1 MDSLSKYLNF
11 TDSSGT
17 VKTFFG
23 GRVTLN
29 QMIAIVFCIIAVI
42 FVIKFIK
49 GVIKTVVSV
58 ALVLIALCYFGVA
71 SPDSL
76 KSTATVLKNVG
87 TEAVVSLADSTN
99 SIRLNDDSISI
110 NLEGNW
116 VEIDD
121 IDTVVF
127 TDNSA
132 TVVIDDKSYLVEDK
146 SVIQLLNLFR

>member
-1 MDSLSKYLNF
+1 MNF

-23 GRVTLN
+23 GKVTLN
-29 QMIAIVFCIIAVI
+29 QMIVIIFCIIAVL

-58 ALVLIALCYFGVA
+58 ALVLVALCYFGIA
-71 SPDSL
+71 SPDSVR
-76 KSTATVLKNVG
+76 STATVIKDIGIDTVS
-87 TEAVVSLADSTN
+87 SLADNT
-99 SIRLNDDSISI
+99 DSIKLSDDNSVSI
-110 NLEGNW
+110 NLDGNW
-116 VEIDD
+116 IAIDS
-121 IDTVVF
+121 IDSVVF

-132 TVVIDDKSYLVEDK
+132 TVVVDNKSYLVEDK